1 MRDQAKG
8 GDGVREELRVLVHS
22 PSAAVMA
29 GIISTLD
36 DDPCLTVTSRVSDPR
51 ELTTHARRSKP
62 DVAVLHGADTRRAT
76 AWRRRTGCPV
86 VLAVDDDWCGAEVLR
101 AARGGVTVQV
111 SVDSDLRQLP
121 AACADANTGRPYL
134 SPGLTRSLLLHLA
147 GRQRTD
153 QVCPELTAKESQA
166 LRLLAMGNSMDDI
179 GQTMHIG
186 TRTVKHH
193 LGNVY
198 RKLDVAGQTEAVVL
212 AYRQGLVA

>member
-1 MRDQAKG
+1 M
-8 GDGVREELRVLVHS
+8 REELRVLVHS

-29 GIISTLD
+29 GIVSVLG
-36 DDPCLTVTSRVSDPR
+36 DDPRLAVIDRVSHPR
-51 ELTTHARRSKP
+51 ELTGHARRSTS
-62 DVAVLHGADTRRAT
+62 DIAVVHGVDTRLVI
-76 AWRRRTGCPV
+76 AWRRRAGCPV

-121 AACADANTGRPYL
+121 AACADAYTGRPYL
-134 SPGLTRSLLLHLA
+134 SPGLTRGLLLHLA

-179 GQTMHIG
+179 GQRMHIG